1 MNRLNESVESEK
13 WPPLIYLKLILTG
26 FFWGGTFIAGKFL
39 ANNVGP
45 FSIAFLRF
53 AIASVC
59 LILLTIKT
67 EPKMPK
73 ITKDLY
79 LPILLLGMT
88 GIFGYN
94 VFFFK
99 ALQTIQA
106 SRASVIIA
114 TSPVFIALLSSLFF
128 KEPLT
133 TKKIVGIIVSVAGSI
148 TVISKAKITQIFDV
162 GFGKG
167 ELCILACVLFW
178 TAYSLIG
185 KKTMAKLSPLVC
197 TTCASIAGTLMLF
210 WPAYYEGIIRDLTN
224 YATSDWLSIAYLA
237 VFGTVIGFVWF
248 YEGVNKIGP
257 TKAGLFINFVPVFAV
272 VSAFLILKE
281 PLTFSLLIGTAMVCS
296 GVYMVNKPAVYKGGT
311 EKIA

>member
-1 MNRLNESVESEK
+1 MNRLNESLKSK
-13 WPPLIYLKLILTG
+13 TQTPLIYVKLVSTG

-39 ANNVGP
+39 AKNVGP

-59 LILLTIKT
+59 LVLLTIKT
-67 EPKMPK
+67 EPELPK
-73 ITKDLY
+73 IKKDLY

-94 VFFFK
+94 FFFFK

-128 KEPLT
+128 KEHLT
-133 TKKIVGIIVSVAGSI
+133 AKKIIGIIVSVAGSI
-148 TVISKAKITQIFDV
+148 TVISKGKITQIFDV
-162 GFGKG
+162 GFGTG
-167 ELCILACVLFW
+167 ELYILACVLFW

-197 TTCASIAGTLMLF
+197 TTCASVVGTVMLF
-210 WPAYYEGIIRDLTN
+210 GPACHEGIIRDLGG
-224 YATSDWLSIAYLA
+224 YAVSDWLSIAYLA

-248 YEGVNKIGP
+248 YQGVNRIGP

-281 PLTFSLLIGTAMVCS
+281 PLTISLLIGTAMVCS
-296 GVYMVNKPAVYKGGT
+296 GVYLVNNSN
-311 EKIA
+311 